1 MVYFLSVL
9 GIMLLLGIAV
19 AIYEAKHAILV
30 DEKEPFLHGDYDPMK
45 DSTLQKESDTVG

>member
-1 MVYFLSVL
+1 MAYFLSIL

-30 DEKEPFLHGDYDPMK
+30 DEKEPFLHDDYDPKK
-45 DSTLQKESDTVG
+45 DKTLTKEDK